1 MQEYLIEEAFITCS
15 TLAGAIFGTT
25 VFPKLYKRTKDPAK
39 GWAQHLIKPHGFAK
53 AELESLK
60 FERSLLHEAIT
71 RIYEAVQEGRIDAM
85 ERDRLL
91 LKYKRQLVIYDEK
104 IDALLP
110 LVDLSELNDM
120 RDNVV
125 NLLEKRITAI
135 DEQLAELSKK
145 SEASPADSSIFKSKG
160 STHNSSSIF
169 QRDSSQQGRIAEIE
183 KGTGK
188 SEADI
193 EQLVG
198 NNYHD
203 THGQYAFGQEH
214 EYKKRYNIHRT
225 GENTSE
231 SISEGKNIEKLQ
243 NEIMEALSR
252 LEQTDINNGDHNEY
266 DNMNTSCENNDK
278 GNNFSAGQHMDIN
291 SNTTDK
297 SCLRQLR

>member
-1 MQEYLIEEAFITCS
+1 
-15 TLAGAIFGTT
+15 
-25 VFPKLYKRTKDPAK
+25 VFPKLHKRTRDPAK
-39 GWAQHLIKPHGFAK
+39 EWAQQHLIKPQGFAK

-60 FERSLLHEAIT
+60 FERSLLHGAIT

-110 LVDLSELNDM
+110 LVDLAELNDM
-120 RDNVV
+120 RDDVV

-135 DEQLAELSKK
+135 DQQLAELSKK
-145 SEASPADSSIFKSKG
+145 SETSPADSSIFKSKG
-160 STHNSSSIF
+160 SIHNSSSIF
-169 QRDSSQQGRIAEIE
+169 KSDSCQQEQISDMEE
-183 KGTGK
+183 GTGK
-188 SEADI
+188 SEADS
-193 EQLVG
+193 EQLVE
-198 NNYHD
+198 NDDYL
-203 THGQYAFGQEH
+203 THNDASRREH
-214 EYKKRYNIHRT
+214 EYNKRYNIHRT

-252 LEQTDINNGDHNEY
+252 LEQVGMNNDDYNEY
-266 DNMNTSCENNDK
+266 DNMDTVPDNNDK
-278 GNNFSAGQHMDIN
+278 DNNFSTGRHMDII
-291 SNTTDK
+291 SDTTDK

>member
-1 MQEYLIEEAFITCS
+1 M
-15 TLAGAIFGTT
+15 
-25 VFPKLYKRTKDPAK
+25 FPKLYKRTKDPAK
-39 GWAQHLIKPHGFAK
+39 GWAQQHLTKPHGFAK

-120 RDNVV
+120 RDDVV

-135 DEQLAELSKK
+135 DQQLAELSKK
-145 SEASPADSSIFKSKG
+145 SETLPANSSIFQSKG
-160 STHNSSSIF
+160 STHNSSSILE
-169 QRDSSQQGRIAEIE
+169 RDSRQQRQV
-183 KGTGK
+183 K
-188 SEADI
+188 SEVDR
-193 EQLVG
+193 EQLVE
-198 NNYHD
+198 NDYHV
-203 THGQYAFGQEH
+203 THGKYAFGQEH
-214 EYKKRYNIHRT
+214 EYKKRYNSYSP

-231 SISEGKNIEKLQ
+231 SISEGRNIEKLQ
-243 NEIMEALSR
+243 DEIMEALSR
-252 LEQTDINNGDHNEY
+252 LEQAGMNSEDYKEY
-266 DNMNTSCENNDK
+266 DNMNRTSDNNDK
-278 GNNFSAGQHMDIN
+278 NSNFSAGQHIEIN

>member
-1 MQEYLIEEAFITCS
+1 M
-15 TLAGAIFGTT
+15 
-25 VFPKLYKRTKDPAK
+25 FPKLYKRRDPAK
-39 GWAQHLIKPHGFAK
+39 EWAQQNLIKPRGFAK

-120 RDNVV
+120 RDDVV
-125 NLLEKRITAI
+125 NLLEKRITSI
-135 DEQLAELSKK
+135 DQQLAELSKK
-145 SEASPADSSIFKSKG
+145 SETSFADSSIFKSKG

-169 QRDSSQQGRIAEIE
+169 ERDSCQQGQISEIE
-183 KGTGK
+183 EGTGK
-188 SEADI
+188 NEADS
-193 EQLVG
+193 EQLVQ
-198 NNYHD
+198 NDYHAI
-203 THGQYAFGQEH
+203 HGHASGREH

-252 LEQTDINNGDHNEY
+252 LEQTGMNNDDYNEY
-266 DNMNTSCENNDK
+266 DNMNTAPDNNDK
-278 GNNFSAGQHMDIN
+278 DNNFSTGQHMDIN
-291 SNTTDK
+291 SDTNDK

>member
-1 MQEYLIEEAFITCS
+1 M
-15 TLAGAIFGTT
+15 
-25 VFPKLYKRTKDPAK
+25 FPKLYKRRDPAK
-39 GWAQHLIKPHGFAK
+39 EWAQQHLIKPHGFAK

-120 RDNVV
+120 RDDVV
-125 NLLEKRITAI
+125 NLLEKRITDI
-135 DEQLAELSKK
+135 DQQLAELSKK
-145 SEASPADSSIFKSKG
+145 SETSFADSSIFKSKG
-160 STHNSSSIF
+160 NTHNSSSIF
-169 QRDSSQQGRIAEIE
+169 ERDSCQQGQISEIE
-183 KGTGK
+183 EGTGK
-188 SEADI
+188 SEADS
-193 EQLVG
+193 EQLVQ
-198 NNYHD
+198 NDYHAI
-203 THGQYAFGQEH
+203 HGHASGREY

-252 LEQTDINNGDHNEY
+252 LEQTGMNNDDYNEY
-266 DNMNTSCENNDK
+266 DNMNTAPDNNDK
-278 GNNFSAGQHMDIN
+278 DNNFSTGQHMDIN
-291 SNTTDK
+291 SDTTDK